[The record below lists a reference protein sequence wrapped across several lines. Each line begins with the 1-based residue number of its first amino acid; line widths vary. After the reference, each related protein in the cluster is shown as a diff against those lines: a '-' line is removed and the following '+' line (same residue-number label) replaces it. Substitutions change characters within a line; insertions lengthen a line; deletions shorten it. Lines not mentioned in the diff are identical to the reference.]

1 MKYLKQ
7 IILVLAMIIS
17 CAVATYAQNFQTR
30 DIITPEVIEGK
41 VKANSNPDELGFYQ
55 VEFFNTPAKLYVNHN
70 GITSEVVMKYNND
83 TEYSLSAGKK
93 IVKELTE
100 KIAKLFPKSNDI
112 RIAYDVPTFGSCIG
126 NSVTSPY
133 EPIIVSIFHD
143 FSTTTWKGNVWIR
156 IVY

>member
-1 MKYLKQ
+1 
-7 IILVLAMIIS
+7 MIIS

-41 VKANSNPDELGFYQ
+41 VKANSNPDELRFYQ
-55 VEFFNTPAKLYVNHN
+55 VEFFSTPAKLYVNHN
-70 GITSEVVMKYNND
+70 GIKSEVVMKYNND